1 MSDVTVDLAS
11 KVLEL
16 LDKSA
21 AQVGQTVSTA
31 FPYVVRYEFVSAVT
45 GVALGVVA
53 LALALAGVHGFCR
66 SRKKIERL
74 REEGKY
80 CSGMDEVLFAWMIF
94 TALFGVLAIVF
105 ITIELPS
112 VLEPTGATIEKLL
125 RLAATPA
132 K

>member
-21 AQVGQTVSTA
+21 SQVGQTVSTA
-31 FPYVVRYEFVSAVT
+31 FPYVVRYEFISAAT
-45 GVALGVVA
+45 GLALGVVA
-53 LALALAGVHGFCR
+53 LATALAGVCGFRR
-66 SRKKIERL
+66 SLKKIERY
-74 REEGKY
+74 RKEGLY
-80 CSGMDEVLFAWMIF
+80 SSGQDEVLFGWGLFI
-94 TALFGVLAIVF
+94 ALFGVLGIVF
-105 ITIELPS
+105 IAIDLPS
-112 VLEPTGATIEKLL
+112 VIEPTGGTIEKLL